1 MSRRIADLFIKIGAD
16 SYEFRQKAQQVEKG
30 LGSLEKKLTSVGKSL
45 SLRLTAPLAAL
56 GGVSLHLADVQAKAE
71 AKVQQALKT
80 SNLTVVYNF
89 RQLTDYAS
97 ELQGKT
103 IFGDETILAK
113 STARLL
119 AFTNITGENFKR
131 TQALALDLATALE
144 MDLGS
149 ASLQLGKALSD
160 PLTKLSSLSRAGI
173 TFSEEQTAVI
183 RQLAKT
189 RELAKAPAKIHH
201 ALDKKFGGQ
210 AEAAARTGLGAVQ
223 QLKNAWGDFLE
234 QIGAAIMP
242 FATKVAGALS
252 TVVQMLQSMSPA
264 MMQTI
269 VVVAGL
275 VAAVGPLS
283 LGIGAVIKVL
293 PMLAAG
299 FTALLSPVGLIMAAI
314 LALGAAFAYARIQK
328 QKMIDVMAET
338 ESLDDLERRLQEN
351 IAEQKEIIAT
361 TTKTRIVPNGLMA
374 GFTIQKTAD
383 QSKLAPLR
391 KEYDLLTAAIEKKR
405 EAEKKAAE
413 AQAEMDKVTEEAR
426 KQTEELMKSIAGTNA
441 LTEQSTGIIGKLQA
455 RIEALEKKKLLPEST
470 VEDIAAA
477 NAEIE
482 KLQKELERIRNIKPE
497 DLNPVVKMD
506 GILPEGFEMELPAP
520 KLKMGDLKPVT
531 SQYVQQMQAIF
542 GAVREGLYGWAD
554 DNSAYLQEHIAD
566 TVSMVENYTA
576 ALTAKGWSF
585 SAALEHVQMTVTAV
599 MQRFDQ
605 QVSQF
610 MADSIVA
617 VAEAIGQI
625 IAGDLGFGGL
635 MKAILTQFASFL
647 KNIGSQLIEFG
658 VMIIAFKS
666 ALKSVLANPW
676 AAIAIGA
683 AMVAAAAVMTALINK
698 NAEKSVPALANG
710 GLAYGPTYA
719 MVGDNPNAGTDP
731 EVIAPLSKLQ
741 AMLPTSGATQNLR
754 ITLGGQLTA
763 KGRDLV
769 YVLGKENFKTEILGG

>member
-1 MSRRIADLFIKIGAD
+1 M
-16 SYEFRQKAQQVEKG
+16 
-30 LGSLEKKLTSVGKSL
+30 
-45 SLRLTAPLAAL
+45 
-56 GGVSLHLADVQAKAE
+56 
-71 AKVQQALKT
+71 
-80 SNLTVVYNF
+80 
-89 RQLTDYAS
+89 
-97 ELQGKT
+97 
-103 IFGDETILAK
+103 
-113 STARLL
+113 
-119 AFTNITGENFKR
+119 
-131 TQALALDLATALE
+131 
-144 MDLGS
+144 
-149 ASLQLGKALSD
+149 
-160 PLTKLSSLSRAGI
+160 
-173 TFSEEQTAVI
+173 
-183 RQLAKT
+183 AKT
-189 RELAKAPAKIHH
+189 GELAKAQAMI
-201 ALDKKFGGQ
+201 LDELEKKFGGQ

-441 LTEQSTGIIGKLQA
+441 QTEQSTGIIGKLQA

-506 GILPEGFEMELPAP
+506 GILPEGFELELPAP

>member
-80 SNLTVVYNF
+80 TNQTVGYNF

-189 RELAKAPAKIHH
+189 GELAKAQAMI
-201 ALDKKFGGQ
+201 LDELEKKFGGQ

-242 FATKVAGALS
+242 FATKVASALS

-441 LTEQSTGIIGKLQA
+441 QTEQSTGIIGKLQA

-506 GILPEGFEMELPAP
+506 GILPEGFELELPAP